1 MELPNG
7 RAWIELDQTALA
19 HNVRVLQSLLPP
31 HCALMPVVKANA
43 YGHGAVLIS
52 KALYDLGIR
61 AFSVATLSEGI
72 ELRSAGL
79 SGEILVLG
87 YTRPEEAP
95 LLHRWD
101 LTQTAVSPDHA
112 ARLSAMGVPL
122 RIQLKL
128 DTGMHRLGGDCEDA
142 EALRSVFALPN
153 LRVTGV
159 FSHLCTADSRSPDH
173 QAFAHAQ
180 GALFHRTVERL
191 RAMGCLIPQTHLLAS
206 YGMVNYPELG
216 GSLARPG
223 ISLYGTFSA
232 KGDWLA
238 RPVDLRP
245 VLTLKARVA
254 HLHRLP
260 PNTSAGYGQRFTAR
274 RETRLAVATI
284 GYADGLPRC
293 LSDGVGAA
301 LLHGFK
307 APIAGRICMD
317 QTLLDVTDLPPIAP
331 GDEAVFLGRSGS
343 LTISALDLAEQAGT
357 ITNEIFTSLGSR
369 LDRFFV

>member
-7 RAWIELDQTALA
+7 RAWIELDRKALA
-19 HNVRVLQSLLPP
+19 HNVQVLQSLLPP

-52 KALYDLGIR
+52 QALYDLGIR
-61 AFSVATLSEGI
+61 AFSVAALSEGI
-72 ELRSAGL
+72 QLRSAGL
-79 SGEILVLG
+79 LGEILVLG
-87 YTRPEEAP
+87 YTPPEEAP

-112 ARLSAMGVPL
+112 GRLSAMGVPL
-122 RIQLKL
+122 QVHLKL
-128 DTGMHRLGGDCEDA
+128 DTGMHRLGGDCGDL
-142 EALRSVFALPN
+142 EALRSVFSLPN
-153 LRVTGV
+153 LQVTGV
-159 FSHLCTADSRSPDH
+159 FSHLCTADSQTPAHR
-173 QAFAHAQ
+173 AFAQAQ
-180 GALFHRTVERL
+180 GALFHQTVERL
-191 RAMGCLIPQTHLLAS
+191 RAMGCSIPQTHLLAS
-206 YGMVNYPELG
+206 YGMVNNPELG
-216 GSLARPG
+216 GSFARPG
-223 ISLYGTFSA
+223 ISLYGTWSS
-232 KGDWLA
+232 KGDWLS

-245 VLTLKARVA
+245 VLSLKARVS
-254 HLHRLP
+254 HVHHLP
-260 PNTSAGYGQRFTAR
+260 PNASAGYGQQFTAQ

-293 LSDGVGAA
+293 LSNGVGGA

-317 QTLLDVTDLPPIAP
+317 QTLLDVTDLPPVAP
-331 GDEAVFLGRSGS
+331 GDEVVFLGQSGS

-369 LDRFFV
+369 LNRFFV